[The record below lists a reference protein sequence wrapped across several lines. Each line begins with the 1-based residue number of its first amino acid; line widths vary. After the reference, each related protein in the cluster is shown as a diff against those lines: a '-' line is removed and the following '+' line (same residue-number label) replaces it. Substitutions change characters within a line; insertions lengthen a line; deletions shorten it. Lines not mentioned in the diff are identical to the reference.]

1 MKITVNNQPYQSEDT
16 LSLSQLL
23 TDLAIAD
30 NGIAVAVNE
39 DIVSRSLWD
48 GQTLCDGDRVI
59 VIKATAGG

>member
-1 MKITVNNQPYQSEDT
+1 MKITVNNEPYLSEET

-23 TDLAIAD
+23 TNLAIEG

-48 GQTLCDGDRVI
+48 GQSLCDGDRVI